1 MPTSWSELETTVL
14 TRAAAHAQSL
24 LTRRLTDAGSSPFQY
39 RVLAVL
45 AGVEHRTQADLGRA
59 ADLDRS
65 DVTATVRTLEAAGL
79 VTRRPDP
86 DHARRVLVALSP
98 AGAAAFAELAIVVH
112 EAQGEAFGALSR
124 DDRVR
129 LADLLRRVGP

>member
-1 MPTSWSELETTVL
+1 MPTSWSDLGTTVL
-14 TRAAAHAQSL
+14 TRAAARAQAL
-24 LTRRLTDAGSSPFQY
+24 LAHRLTEASSSPFEY

-59 ADLDRS
+59 AALDRS
-65 DVTATVRTLEAAGL
+65 DVTATVRTLEGKSL

-98 AGAAAFAELAIVVH
+98 AGAAAFAELAVVVH
-112 EAQGEAFGALSR
+112 EAQSDVFGALSR
-124 DDRVR
+124 DERAR
-129 LADLLRRVGP
+129 LTGLLRRVGD